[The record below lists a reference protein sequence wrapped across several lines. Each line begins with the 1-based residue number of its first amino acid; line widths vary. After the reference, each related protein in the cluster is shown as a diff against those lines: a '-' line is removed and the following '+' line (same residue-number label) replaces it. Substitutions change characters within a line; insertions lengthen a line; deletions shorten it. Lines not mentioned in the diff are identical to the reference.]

1 MSWWSDLVDLVLPV
15 DCAGCGAPREA
26 LCAACERE
34 LRDGRGVCQVWPS
47 PCPPRLPAVYA
58 AGEYAD
64 VVRAALLAHKERGVL
79 RLAAPLG
86 AALAAGV
93 RAALA
98 AERGR
103 GHLGADGAHR
113 AERVVPP
120 GAGPDWPVS
129 LVPVPSAR
137 RAVAARGHHPT
148 LRLARAATREL
159 RGAGSD
165 VRLLP
170 VLRQVRRMT
179 DQAGLTSK
187 QRQRNVAGAFAVPGH
202 ARELLSGRPVV
213 LADDLLTTGASLA
226 EAARAVRAVG
236 GRVVGA
242 AVVAAP
248 VGAGGGRMSEGGPTS
263 RFWEANPDRG
273 R

>member
-26 LCAACERE
+26 LCAACARE
-34 LRDGRGVCQVWPS
+34 LRGGRGACRVWPS

-64 VVRAALLAHKERGVL
+64 VVRAALLAHKERGAL

-98 AERGR
+98 AERGS
-103 GHLGADGAHR
+103 GHPGTDGAHR
-113 AERVVPP
+113 TERAVSTLV
-120 GAGPDWPVS
+120 GSDWPVS

-148 LRLARAATREL
+148 LRLARAAAREL
-159 RGAGSD
+159 RGVGCD

-179 DQAGLTSK
+179 DQAGLTSE
-187 QRQRNVAGAFAVPGH
+187 QRQWNVAGAFAVPGQ
-202 ARELLSGRPVV
+202 ARELLSGRRVV

-226 EAARAVRAVG
+226 EAARAVRAAG

-248 VGAGGGRMSEGGPTS
+248 LGASGGRMSDGWPSGRVGEVNSG
-263 RFWEANPDRG
+263 RG